1 MAKKGVRRKP
11 KGTKAK
17 TISPGT
23 TVDITPT
30 AVGNQQPLALISTGD
45 SNENTPVTRNND
57 VTEDFD
63 MEDQNET
70 LKSAEKP
77 PEHNF
82 TYKAALLSES
92 TVLNPQTASTFL
104 LHKALINDNL
114 SINLSDDDTVNHEN
128 AKQLTEYYQA
138 KL

>member
-1 MAKKGVRRKP
+1 MAKKGVRRQT

-17 TISPGT
+17 KTSPGP
-23 TVDITPT
+23 TVDTVTPT
-30 AVGNQQPLALISTGD
+30 AVGNQQPLALLSPDD
-45 SNENTPVTRNND
+45 SNVNTPVTRNND

-82 TYKAALLSES
+82 TYKAAL
-92 TVLNPQTASTFL
+92 Q
-104 LHKALINDNL
+104 
-114 SINLSDDDTVNHEN
+114 
-128 AKQLTEYYQA
+128 
-138 KL
+138 